1 VLLTRRQVF
10 AATGVVGA
18 SMVIGSGQ
26 AVAGPK
32 GWETWLAGN
41 RDHVGAVL
49 DDGRGGRLDHRAQQ
63 ERILG
68 PAVTAVHAAGY
79 ALAVEQGRVKP
90 DELVRVG
97 DWEAYHL
104 GLDGGAHQAALT
116 DLGIPFANGRT
127 ADDPDRLV
135 ALDDLV
141 KAAVLHGDD
150 AAADF
155 VRTRVGDA
163 TLRAAAVRSGWPAAD
178 VRSLGGE
185 ALMLVLPGRAPAN
198 PAGRKQVGDA
208 LMAQALHDPRL
219 KLEIIGRSPNIPAT
233 SDGRRPWAR
242 QTARGSAA
250 TLHSLHR
257 SIAGGRFP
265 AARVHLERAFTGAL
279 PPGVRAIG
287 VKGGSLPGALAV
299 ACAVRWE
306 DGRIGTG
313 VVLAEEV
320 DERLSTQAG
329 DLFDLTLGSLLDPA
343 ALRELRETLV
353 G

>member
-1 VLLTRRQVF
+1 MLLTRRQVF

-233 SDGRRPWAR
+233 SHGRPAQPAPLDRGREVPRRASPLGTRVHGRAASRCAGDRGQGRLAARRTGGRLRRALGGRADRHRRGARRGGRR
-242 QTARGSAA
+242 AA
-250 TLHSLHR
+250 VHS
-257 SIAGGRFP
+257 GR
-265 AARVHLERAFTGAL
+265 
-279 PPGVRAIG
+279 
-287 VKGGSLPGALAV
+287 
-299 ACAVRWE
+299 
-306 DGRIGTG
+306 
-313 VVLAEEV
+313 
-320 DERLSTQAG
+320 
-329 DLFDLTLGSLLDPA
+329 
-343 ALRELRETLV
+343 
-353 G
+353 